1 MKKVLGI
8 FGIGLITGAVV
19 YLYLNKSKKSK
30 DNSATSSVHEI
41 VDAPPYTSVSII
53 DQNDI
58 HNDGVKLENVK
69 SSTINTMSIRHEE
82 ASKIMKDAVGI
93 ICKRS
98 KVIENENSD
107 LEQIS
112 DELDELLSEE

>member
-8 FGIGLITGAVV
+8 FGIGLLAGVVV
-19 YLYLNKSKKSK
+19 YLLLNKSKKSK
-30 DNSATSSVHEI
+30 DDNATFSAHEI
-41 VDAPPYTSVSII
+41 ADAPPYNSVSLIN
-53 DQNDI
+53 QNDI
-58 HNDGVKLENVK
+58 HNDSVVLDNVK
-69 SSTINTMSIRHEE
+69 SSTINTMFTRHEV
-82 ASKIMKDAVGI
+82 ASKIMKDAVEI

-98 KVIENENSD
+98 EISEDENSD